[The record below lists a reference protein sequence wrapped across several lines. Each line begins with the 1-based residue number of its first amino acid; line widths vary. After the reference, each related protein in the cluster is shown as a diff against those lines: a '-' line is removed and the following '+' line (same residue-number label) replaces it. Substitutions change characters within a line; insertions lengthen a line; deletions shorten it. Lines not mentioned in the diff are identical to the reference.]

1 VIDRPA
7 LSLEIERLGERIA
20 VLEADRSG
28 LMASIRHMRRGR
40 LDSHY
45 LTDSLRAELARAA
58 APGVLLETIEVEIRC
73 LRQCLA
79 DMEDSQRSPT
89 RL

>member
-1 VIDRPA
+1 MIDRPA
-7 LSLEIERLGERIA
+7 LSLEIERLRERIA
-20 VLEADRSG
+20 ALEADRSG
-28 LMASIRHMRRGR
+28 LMAAILHTRRGR
-40 LDSHY
+40 LDGRY
-45 LTDSLRAELARAA
+45 LTASLRAELARAA

-73 LRQCLA
+73 LQRCLA